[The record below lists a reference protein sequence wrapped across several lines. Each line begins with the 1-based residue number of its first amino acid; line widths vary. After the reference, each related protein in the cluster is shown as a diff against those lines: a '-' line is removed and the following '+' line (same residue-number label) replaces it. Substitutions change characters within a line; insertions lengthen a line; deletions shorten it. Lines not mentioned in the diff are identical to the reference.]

1 MERFKKNSNIFNRK
15 PTRLKGYNY
24 NQAGAYF
31 VTICT
36 HEMKK
41 LFGRIIDGELDLNT
55 YGNIAKR
62 EWFHTTVARPYI
74 ELHEEEIVI
83 MPDHIHGIIWI
94 TEVGA
99 TGSVARK
106 TSPGLDPCSLGVIV
120 GQYKS
125 RTAKLI
131 NRIRKT
137 PGKKIWQRNY
147 YDRIIRNEKELHSI
161 RRYIINNPLQWE
173 NDQGKSLHNFF

>member
-1 MERFKKNSNIFNRK
+1 MDRFKNNSNILNRK

-41 LFGRIIDGELDLNT
+41 LFGRIIDGALDLNI

-74 ELHEEEIVI
+74 ELH
-83 MPDHIHGIIWI
+83 
-94 TEVGA
+94 
-99 TGSVARK
+99 
-106 TSPGLDPCSLGVIV
+106 
-120 GQYKS
+120 
-125 RTAKLI
+125 
-131 NRIRKT
+131 
-137 PGKKIWQRNY
+137 
-147 YDRIIRNEKELHSI
+147 
-161 RRYIINNPLQWE
+161 
-173 NDQGKSLHNFF
+173 